1 MIIKDGFLLFYGS
14 DEIYSNFFSYPF
26 LYKGI
31 EFETSEKAIMWE
43 KANVFADTGIATRI
57 LATKKPW
64 DAKFLGRRVKPFD
77 EEVWKQHREDVYYR
91 ILLEKFKGS
100 LRQELLDTGG
110 LHLVEASP
118 TDRIWGIGLDEN
130 HPDATI
136 PEKWQGLNLLG
147 KVLMK
152 VRADLS

>member
-1 MIIKDGFLLFYGS
+1 M
-14 DEIYSNFFSYPF
+14 
-26 LYKGI
+26 
-31 EFETSEKAIMWE
+31 
-43 KANVFADTGIATRI
+43 
-57 LATKKPW
+57 
-64 DAKFLGRRVKPFD
+64 
-77 EEVWKQHREDVYYR
+77 WKQHREDVYYR

-100 LRQELLDTGG
+100 LRQELLDTSG